1 MFRIKKLWIPLMGY
15 IVLFSLF
22 SPPIAFA
29 REIPAPEKVLGFEVG
44 ADYHLVSYEQAVEY
58 FEVLEKSSSK
68 IKLFEAGKTELGRSM
83 VYAVITSEENMKAL
97 GRYKDIAG
105 RLALARGLD
114 DKEAVQ
120 LAAEGKAVV
129 WIDVGIHASECA
141 PAQHAL
147 QLAYDL
153 ITADDKD
160 TRLILDNT
168 ILLLVFA
175 NPDGMTLVADW
186 YRTNLGTPYETSSMP
201 WLYHKYAGHD
211 NNRDSY
217 MNNLKETRAITRL
230 VNHEWFP
237 VILYDHHQTAP
248 FPARIWIPPAAEPTN
263 PNLHPLFVRGKNL
276 VGSAMGYAFDREGK
290 DGAISRIN
298 FDFIY
303 PGYEDSFCD
312 FFNVISIMTETALY
326 RYATPRFYTV
336 NDFPQEYRDFTTG
349 AIYPSP

>member
-1 MFRIKKLWIPLMGY
+1 M
-15 IVLFSLF
+15 
-22 SPPIAFA
+22 
-29 REIPAPEKVLGFEVG
+29 
-44 ADYHLVSYEQAVEY
+44 
-58 FEVLEKSSSK
+58 
-68 IKLFEAGKTELGRSM
+68 GRSM
-83 VYAVITSEENMKAL
+83 VYAVITSEDNMKAL
-97 GRYKDIAG
+97 GRYKDIAR

-114 DKEAVQ
+114 NKEAAQ
-120 LAAEGKAVV
+120 MAADGKAVV

-153 ITADDKD
+153 ITSDDKD

-186 YRTNLGTPYETSSMP
+186 YRANLGTPYETSSMP

-237 VILYDHHQTAP
+237 VIFYDHHQTAP

-276 VGSAMGYAFDREGK
+276 VGSAMGYAFDREEK
-290 DGAISRIN
+290 EGAISRIN

-303 PGYEDSFCD
+303 PTGIPGLHDRRFLSQPLEGRLVEIAGCGGVLSDRIQIRSAHGCFISGNHALQQIQNGQGY
-312 FFNVISIMTETALY
+312 Y
-326 RYATPRFYTV
+326 RPV
-336 NDFPQEYRDFTTG
+336 
-349 AIYPSP
+349 